1 MQKYVLTTNLSPRL
15 YEWLDKEAKARKSTK
30 RVILE
35 DALEKARL
43 QEKKR
48 RMAESFQRANQDPE
62 IKNMA
67 EWGMQDYAKQLNKL
81 DDLNDPR

>member
-43 QEKKR
+43 HEKKR
-48 RMAESFQRANQDPE
+48 RMSESFRRANQDPE

-81 DDLNDPR
+81 DDINDPR